1 MNSNNLKDLY
11 EGYSAVY
18 DDNLRESLKFETWV
32 NELLDEGYDLSDYTL
47 DELYDVYE
55 EREDGVKEYKP
66 SPTQAEIR
74 QSSKGKRTIPSRH
87 KTGYG
92 PDEKFTKPDD
102 KIEKPGTTVPKPKE
116 GGYGRISPAIPHGIG
131 DHADKTQ
138 SRVSTIV
145 RKDPGAPN
153 SQKLPPEERKRLSR
167 EIVRKKTNEEVD
179 LYDVILSHLLDEGY
193 AETVENA
200 ESIMVN
206 MSEDWRESICEG
218 YKKFPYKKVEDKIH
232 KKEADNPTG
241 RGTPQSVKMDKVFR
255 HFKGEV
261 RRTERREHS
270 PKISKSKEA
279 ENRARGVSD
288 N

>member
-167 EIVRKKTNEEVD
+167 EIVRKTKNEGFQNWVNN
-179 LYDVILSHLLDEGY
+179 LLDEGY
-193 AETVENA
+193 DLGGYTWKGLVDIYEEVLNEISPGLKRRAADASVE
-200 ESIMVN
+200 
-206 MSEDWRESICEG
+206 
-218 YKKFPYKKVEDKIH
+218 KVEKAHGDYRDN
-232 KKEADNPTG
+232 EAT
-241 RGTPQSVKMDKVFR
+241 
-255 HFKGEV
+255 
-261 RRTERREHS
+261 
-270 PKISKSKEA
+270 
-279 ENRARGVSD
+279 GVSAYLLGKYKRSLKQHQNLAKSAYPRKKSSQPED
-288 N
+288 